1 MAVNELERDYLAMLH
16 ECDVIEMIIA
26 GQKMEDSDESEKK
39 KSVGGIIMSL
49 EKQILDDKYAKKD
62 LTRNELTCVQGNNH
76 PLLFSSE
83 LSTKNLFLLD
93 ETMFIYKKTKKSI
106 HALITN
112 IFLINFKF
120 FLFPAITFF
129 LEVIYL

>member
-49 EKQILDDKYAKKD
+49 ERQILDDKYAKKD
-62 LTRNELTCVQGNNH
+62 LTRINSV
-76 PLLFSSE
+76 
-83 LSTKNLFLLD
+83 
-93 ETMFIYKKTKKSI
+93 IKTGRTYWKS
-106 HALITN
+106 
-112 IFLINFKF
+112 
-120 FLFPAITFF
+120 
-129 LEVIYL
+129 